1 MGGNLTPAG
10 TYPSHLA
17 LIRLGN
23 VAAHLALRAQPRR
36 KEQRWFLPVS
46 ATRLRRYRY
55 AVSRD
60 ERHCAATLR
69 VR

>member
-1 MGGNLTPAG
+1 
-10 TYPSHLA
+10 
-17 LIRLGN
+17 
-23 VAAHLALRAQPRR
+23 
-36 KEQRWFLPVS
+36 LPVS
-46 ATRLRRYRY
+46 ATLLRSYRF